1 MSAAARR
8 LIVIVAVVVALGGLF
23 AFGLL
28 RGQPDRNIPS
38 AIVGKPAPSFELPL
52 YARYQPE
59 FGPSFDLAEHAGKP
73 LLVNF
78 WASWCL
84 PCYEEAPVLQSYW
97 EEYQDAGVMFVG
109 IQTQDRQAQA
119 EGRAFIEQFDLTF
132 PNVTDENSAVSVNW
146 GLYGVPETYF
156 VAPDGTVAHRHI
168 GPVTAEVLDEQLA
181 VILR

>member
-1 MSAAARR
+1 MKR
-8 LIVIVAVVVALGGLF
+8 LLLTIGVVVALGALF

-28 RGQPDRNIPS
+28 RGQPDRDIPS
-38 AIVGKPAPSFELPL
+38 AIVGKAAPAFELPL

-59 FGPSFDLAEHAGKP
+59 FGETFDFASQLGTP
-73 LLVNF
+73 MLVNF

-84 PCYEEAPVLQSYW
+84 PCYDEAPVLQSYW
-97 EEYQDAGVMFVG
+97 QEYQDDGVLFVG
-109 IQTQDRQAQA
+109 VQTQDRQAHS

-132 PNVTDENSAVSVNW
+132 PNGMDDNSAVSVNW

-156 VAPDGTVAHRHI
+156 VARDGTVTHRHI

-181 VILR
+181 AILR